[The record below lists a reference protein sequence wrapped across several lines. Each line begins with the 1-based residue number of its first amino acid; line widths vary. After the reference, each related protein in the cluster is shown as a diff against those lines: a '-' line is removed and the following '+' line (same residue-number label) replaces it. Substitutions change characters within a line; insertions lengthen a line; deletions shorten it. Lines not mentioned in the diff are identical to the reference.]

1 MCEQQE
7 VDLGYRP
14 DLPLPNAKGE
24 IHPRKIERAIE
35 GDSPREAADDILND
49 TLSTAD
55 RIVPGSAARRVISV
69 RASRVGERIRYQILD
84 EFETEVFL
92 EPDTFDQ
99 PLTLGE
105 LIEMMQAAKDPNGNM
120 GLVKSLWPDRGY
132 SPDSRS
138 QTAVEPMALLPA
150 DTAARLK
157 PIV

>member
-14 DLPLPNAKGE
+14 DSPLPNTKGE

-35 GDSPREAADDILND
+35 GDNPREAADDTLND
-49 TLSTAD
+49 TLSTVA
-55 RIVPGSAARRVISV
+55 RIARDSTTCRGISV

-105 LIEMMQAAKDPNGNM
+105 LIEMMQVAKDPSENT
-120 GLVKSLWPDRGY
+120 GLVKSPQTDRGRN
-132 SPDSRS
+132 PDSS
-138 QTAVEPMALLPA
+138 PQTPAGPMALLPA
-150 DTAARLK
+150 DTAIRLK
-157 PIV
+157 PIA

>member
-14 DLPLPNAKGE
+14 DSPLPNAKGE
-24 IHPRKIERAIE
+24 THPRKIERAIE
-35 GDSPREAADDILND
+35 GDNPREAADDTLND
-49 TLSTAD
+49 TLSTVA
-55 RIVPGSAARRVISV
+55 RIARDSTTCRVISV

-105 LIEMMQAAKDPNGNM
+105 LIEMMQAAKDPNGNT

-138 QTAVEPMALLPA
+138 QTAVEPTALLPA
-150 DTAARLK
+150 DTAVRLK
-157 PIV
+157 PIA

>member
-14 DLPLPNAKGE
+14 DSPLSNAKDE

-35 GDSPREAADDILND
+35 GDRPGEAVDETLND

-105 LIEMMQAAKDPNGNM
+105 LIEMMQSATDPSANTGP
-120 GLVKSLWPDRGY
+120 VKLQRPDRGCR
-132 SPDSRS
+132 PDSS
-138 QTAVEPMALLPA
+138 PQTPAGPVALLPTDA
-150 DTAARLK
+150 VVRLK
-157 PIV
+157 PIA